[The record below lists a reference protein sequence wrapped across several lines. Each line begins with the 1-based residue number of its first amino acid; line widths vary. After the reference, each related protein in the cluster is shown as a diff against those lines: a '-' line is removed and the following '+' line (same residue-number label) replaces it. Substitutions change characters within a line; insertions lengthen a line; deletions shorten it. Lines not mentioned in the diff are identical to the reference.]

1 MTENRMTWEPE
12 SRLEILP
19 SGKPVMLPTGL
30 VRVTWAPGKSIL
42 IVPPGEP
49 HLRLFPG
56 RDTLFAMSPS

>member
-1 MTENRMTWEPE
+1 MTWEPE
-12 SRLEILP
+12 YRLEILP
-19 SGKPVMLPTGL
+19 SGKQMRLPTGL

-56 RDTLFAMSPS
+56 RDTLFAMLPSR

>member
-1 MTENRMTWEPE
+1 MTEQRMTWTPE

-19 SGKPVMLPTGL
+19 SGKPILLPTGL

-49 HLRLFPG
+49 HLRLFPN
-56 RDTLFAMSPS
+56 RDTLFAMSPN